1 MRQMARPTWAW
12 AVPWRRKVRTM
23 THTLHRVGSEEN
35 LREDYVIL
43 AMPSKDI
50 NHEGSGPKLQEIIRI
65 CLKQGAVKA
74 GDARLGNEYH
84 QGGLETMINNIEDR
98 AVVTAVFND
107 PDKLVGALKE
117 IKERDFGMSIVVS
130 GLFDRVK
137 DCGHKSGLK
146 VHTVNTSLGRW
157 GATHKL
163 PDTGVMEIQSM
174 CGHGMV
180 SVNLVL
186 DTIEQVKKGG
196 MSLEDAAE
204 RLFRPCQCGIFN
216 TDRAKKLLKA
226 MMS

>member
-1 MRQMARPTWAW
+1 
-12 AVPWRRKVRTM
+12 M

-35 LREDYVIL
+35 LREDFVIL

-50 NHEGSGPKLQEIIRI
+50 NHVGSGPKLQEIIRI
-65 CLKQGAVKA
+65 CLREGAVKA

-84 QGGLETMINNIEDR
+84 QGGLEKMIANIEDR

-107 PDKLVGALKE
+107 RSKLVNALKA
-117 IKERDFGMSIVVS
+117 IKAGDFGMSIVVS
-130 GLFDRVK
+130 GLFEQVK
-137 DCGHKSGLK
+137 NCCHAIGQK

-163 PDTGVMEIQSM
+163 PSPEIMEIQSM

-180 SVNLVL
+180 SVNLIVDTL
-186 DTIEQVKKGG
+186 DQVKSGQL
-196 MSLEDAAE
+196 SLAEASE

-216 TDRAKKLLKA
+216 TDRAQKLIAA
-226 MMS
+226 MLE

>member
-1 MRQMARPTWAW
+1 
-12 AVPWRRKVRTM
+12 M
-23 THTLHRVGSEEN
+23 THTLHRVGREEN
-35 LREDYVIL
+35 LREDFVVL

-65 CLKQGAVKA
+65 CLKEGAVKA

-84 QGGLETMINNIEDR
+84 QGGLETMIRNIEDR

-107 PDKLVGALKE
+107 RDKLVNALKA
-117 IKERDFGMSIVVS
+117 IKAGDFGMSIVVS
-130 GLFDRVK
+130 GLFDRVRE
-137 DCGHKSGLK
+137 CCHAVGQK

-163 PDTGVMEIQSM
+163 PATEVMEIQSM

-180 SVNLVL
+180 SVDLIHDTL
-186 DTIEQVKKGG
+186 DQVKRGAL
-196 MSLEDAAE
+196 SLAEASE

-216 TDRAKKLLKA
+216 TDRARKLIEA
-226 MMS
+226 MLEKG

>member
-1 MRQMARPTWAW
+1 
-12 AVPWRRKVRTM
+12 M
-23 THTLHRVGSEEN
+23 THTLHRVGNEEN
-35 LREDYVIL
+35 LREDFVLL

-65 CLKQGAVKA
+65 CLKAGAVKA

-84 QGGLETMINNIEDR
+84 QGGLETMIANIEDR

-107 PDKLVGALKE
+107 PAKLVNALKT
-117 IKERDFGMSIVVS
+117 IKEADFGMSIVVS

-137 DCGHKSGLK
+137 ECCHAFGQK

-163 PDTGVMEIQSM
+163 PANDMMEIQSM

-180 SVNLVL
+180 SVNLIA
-186 DTIEQVKKGG
+186 DTVDKVKNGD
-196 MSLEDAAE
+196 MSLAEASE

-216 TDRAKKLLKA
+216 TDRAQKLIAA
-226 MMS
+226 MM

>member
-1 MRQMARPTWAW
+1 
-12 AVPWRRKVRTM
+12 M
-23 THTLHRVGSEEN
+23 THTLHRVGNDEN

-65 CLKQGAVKA
+65 CLKEGAVKA

-84 QGGLETMINNIEDR
+84 QGGMETMINNIEDR

-107 PDKLVGALKE
+107 PDKVVGALKA
-117 IKERDFGMSIVVS
+117 IKEQDFGMSIVVS

-137 DCGHKSGLK
+137 ECSHQSGLK

-163 PDTGVMEIQSM
+163 PDTEVMEIQSM

-180 SVNLVL
+180 AVNLIL
-186 DTIEQVKKGG
+186 DTLEQVKKGQ
-196 MSLEDAAE
+196 MSLEDAGE
-204 RLFRPCQCGIFN
+204 RLFKPCQCGIFN
-216 TDRAKKLLKA
+216 TDRAQKLLKA
-226 MMS
+226 MV

>member
-1 MRQMARPTWAW
+1 
-12 AVPWRRKVRTM
+12 M
-23 THTLHRVGSEEN
+23 THTLHRVGREEN
-35 LREDYVIL
+35 LREDFVVL

-65 CLKQGAVKA
+65 CLKEGAVKA

-84 QGGLETMINNIEDR
+84 QGGLESMIRNIEDR

-107 PDKLVGALKE
+107 RDKLVNALKA
-117 IKERDFGMSIVVS
+117 IKAGDFGMSIVVS

-137 DCGHKSGLK
+137 DCCHAAGQK

-163 PDTGVMEIQSM
+163 PDTNIMEIQSM

-180 SVNLVL
+180 SVDLIL
-186 DTIEQVKKGG
+186 DTLDQVKRGA
-196 MSLEDAAE
+196 MSLAEASE

-216 TDRAKKLLKA
+216 TDRAQKLIEVMVEKD
-226 MMS
+226 